1 MRQKTPLHQTAQQ
14 QPRSYL
20 YRRWRLGRWRNSA
33 GITLMELLV
42 TAVVTSVV
50 IMLVFQ
56 GVVTAMNAQRVM
68 QSKLSRRTE
77 MARASEFIGH
87 EINMA
92 RRINQTDTLTSGS
105 LADIV
110 ASSGINLAQLGDY
123 GNLAMY
129 LELPMTT
136 PLGVCPAGTPRAG
149 LAPETTD
156 YVVYDVRPSNNG
168 WLGPKG
174 IYRYGRV
181 PNMDGMLDP
190 CSQPIGSDILVDAIA
205 AASAVK
211 PTCTP
216 PAVLAG
222 TEGFYACVDGTK
234 ANLMFQSE
242 ILGAESRE
250 FEGGAATSR
259 LAYVQPEQA
268 LQLKGK
274 VQGDKVTVDLEFKP
288 ARTLATPN
296 LKVQQT
302 IGQTSTFPSAVSF
315 AVLPKGKGVKVT
327 LSLGGNSG
335 EENCFKVVGTDANTP
350 ALESNLICFV
360 RKSDPAPTSDDD

>member
-1 MRQKTPLHQTAQQ
+1 MRQKNNLNRSAHQR
-14 QPRSYL
+14 PRSYL

-42 TAVVTSVV
+42 TTVVTSVV

-56 GVVTAMNAQRVM
+56 GVVTAMNAQKIM

-92 RRINQTDTLTSGS
+92 RRINQTETLTSGP
-105 LADIV
+105 LTDIV

-129 LELPMTT
+129 LELPMTA
-136 PLGVCPAGTPRAG
+136 PAAVCPAGTPRAG

-156 YVVYDVRPSNNG
+156 HVVYDVRPSNNG

-181 PNMDGMLDP
+181 PNMDGTLDP

-205 AASAVK
+205 ATSAVK
-211 PTCTP
+211 PTCTA
-216 PAVLAG
+216 PAVLTG

-234 ANLMFQSE
+234 ARLLFQSE

-259 LAYVQPEQA
+259 LVFVQPEQA
-268 LQLKGK
+268 IQLKGK
-274 VQGDKVTVDLEFKP
+274 VQGDKVTVDLDFKP
-288 ARTLATPN
+288 NRTLPSPQ
-296 LKVQQT
+296 LKVQRT
-302 IGQTSTFPSAVSF
+302 IGTTTTALTSLSPSAI
-315 AVLPKGKGVKVT
+315 PKGSGTKLT
-327 LSLGGNSG
+327 LSLGGNVG
-335 EENCFKVVGTDANTP
+335 EENCFKVAGQDGNGAAV
-350 ALESNLICFV
+350 ESNLVCFV
-360 RKSDPAPTSDDD
+360 RQSAPAPNDD